1 MSEPVQGNGRIE
13 DLTEKVKAAKDKLER
28 RTLNCKELAQVLGI
42 GETKAREL
50 MRSKNF
56 PSFRISN
63 KYLVSIT
70 RFEEWLNN
78 AEGQEI

>member
-28 RTLNCKELAQVLGI
+28 RTLNCKELAQVLGC
-42 GETKAREL
+42 GDTKAREL
-50 MRSKNF
+50 MKSKGF
-56 PSFRISN
+56 PSFRIGN
-63 KYLVSIT
+63 RWLVSIT

>member
-13 DLTEKVKAAKDKLER
+13 DLTGKVKAAREKLEQ
-28 RTLNCKELAQVLGI
+28 RTLTVKELAQVLGI

-50 MRSKNF
+50 MRSKSF

-63 KYLVSIT
+63 KYLVSIV
-70 RFEEWLNN
+70 RFEQWLNE
-78 AEGQEI
+78 AEGKQF

>member
-1 MSEPVQGNGRIE
+1 MI
-13 DLTEKVKAAKDKLER
+13 LTEKVKVAREKLEQ
-28 RTLNCKELAQVLGI
+28 RTLTVKEMAQVLGI

-63 KYLVSIT
+63 KYLVSIV
-70 RFEEWLNN
+70 RFEQWLNE
-78 AEGQEI
+78 AEGKQF